1 MRRITASTLL
11 LLVAAILAFP
21 FLASAQTQSLLP
33 ACCRNHGAHHCTMHM
48 PTDDDSGTGFHPPS
62 LEQSCPYR
70 NLKSGFHSTKAFN
83 LDTSS
88 TISIHH
94 PLTDSPI
101 QQAHAAFRIA
111 AARNHHKRGPPTLP
125 SRSA

>member
-1 MRRITASTLL
+1 MRRFTASTLL

-48 PTDDDSGTGFHPPS
+48 SAPDDSSTGFHPPT

-70 NLKSGFHSTKAFN
+70 DLKSGFHSTKTFT
-83 LDTSS
+83 LVVSRTV
-88 TISIHH
+88 SIQH
-94 PLTDSPI
+94 PLADSPI
-101 QQAHAAFRIA
+101 QQAHAAYRIA
-111 AARNHHKRGPPTLP
+111 AARNHHKRGPPTL
-125 SRSA
+125 RS